1 MTAIERDFTYVPE
14 MNPKYWAVIRDF
26 VVAAVDRVHL
36 QISYP
41 TPVVSRN
48 VADFVLWC
56 WSHAGLPLDDE
67 LFDRGTIGHYI
78 AVGCPQLTGAA
89 KGNRRSLLLRV
100 SETLGVS
107 NPTRFRPLPPSDPT
121 APYRHAELVS
131 VISWARGQS
140 TPDRRRNGH
149 VLLGLGL
156 GAGLSAQEII
166 ELRRRDL
173 LRDTSGLTIRVPGPR
188 PRLVPVLREW
198 EDAFTGVGDPD
209 GFVFRPGRTM
219 AYTNAISNFV
229 ARGPRHGIRPQS
241 QRMRTTWLIR
251 QLDAGTPVAVLA
263 EVAGVDSLEAFT
275 RYMKFTARVPQDDAM
290 RLVRDA

>member
-1 MTAIERDFTYVPE
+1 MTAIDGDYRYVPE
-14 MNPKYWAVIRDF
+14 MSPKYWAVIRDF

-36 QISYP
+36 KVSYP
-41 TPVVSRN
+41 TPVLSRN
-48 VADFVLWC
+48 VADFTLWC
-56 WSHAGLPLDDE
+56 WSHAGLPLDDD

-78 AVGCPQLTGAA
+78 SVGCPQLTPAA
-89 KGNRRSLLLRV
+89 RGNRRSLLLRV
-100 SETLGVS
+100 SEALGVS
-107 NPTRFRPLPPSDPT
+107 EVNRFRPLPPSDPT

-140 TPDRRRNGH
+140 TPERRRNGH
-149 VLLGLGL
+149 ILLALGL

-173 LRDTSGLTIRVPGPR
+173 VRDDSGITIRVPGPR
-188 PRLVPVLREW
+188 PRLVPVLQEW
-198 EDAFTGVGDPD
+198 EDALNGVGHDD
-209 GFVFRPGRTM
+209 DFVFRPGRTM

-251 QLDAGTPVAVLA
+251 QLDAGTPVSVLA
-263 EVAGVDSLEAFT
+263 EAAGVDTLEAFT
-275 RYMKFTARVPQDDAM
+275 RYLKFTAPVPQVEAM
-290 RLVRDA
+290 RLVRGA

>member
-1 MTAIERDFTYVPE
+1 MTAIERDYTYVPE

-26 VVAAVDRVHL
+26 VVAAVDRVHTS
-36 QISYP
+36 ISYP
-41 TPVVSRN
+41 TPVISRN
-48 VADFVLWC
+48 VADFTLWC

-67 LFDRGTIGHYI
+67 VFDRATIGHYI
-78 AVGCPQLTGAA
+78 ATGCPQLTPAA
-89 KGNRRSLLLRV
+89 RGNRRSLLLRV
-100 SETLGVS
+100 SEALGVAKV
-107 NPTRFRPLPPSDPT
+107 NRLRPLPPSDPT

-149 VLLGLGL
+149 ILLALGL

-166 ELRRRDL
+166 ELRRKDVTRDEQG
-173 LRDTSGLTIRVPGPR
+173 TTISVPGPR
-188 PRLVPVLREW
+188 PRVVPVLREW
-198 EDAFTGVGDPD
+198 EDALD
-209 GFVFRPGRTM
+209 GPGQDDDFVFRSGRTM

-275 RYMKFTARVPQDDAM
+275 RYMKFTARVPRVDAM
-290 RLVRDA
+290 RLVREA